1 MSTKERIQIIHRQ
14 ITQGLS
20 ASSGLLVAG
29 SVSAFILVVLSITA
43 LLQPD
48 PLEPI
53 PDFTVYEA
61 GEERKQAFF
70 DYFLPLIEERN
81 RELLDARQELQTLYD
96 NRDGLSRRQRQ
107 RALAI
112 ADEYGLEEFDPLAE
126 DDWNILLRRVDAVP
140 PSLALAQ
147 AANESGW
154 GTSRFAREA
163 HNYFGHWCFVEGC
176 GLIPSSRPQGASHE
190 VAAFNSPQHS
200 VERYMHNINNHEA
213 YTDLRRLRSV
223 LRNNGEMLDGN
234 RLVEGL
240 GRYSERGQD
249 YVDEIRSM
257 IRIDDLTQFD
267 VAILRESEESG

>member
-29 SVSAFILVVLSITA
+29 SVSAFILVVLSITV

-267 VAILRESEESG
+267 VAMLGESEESG